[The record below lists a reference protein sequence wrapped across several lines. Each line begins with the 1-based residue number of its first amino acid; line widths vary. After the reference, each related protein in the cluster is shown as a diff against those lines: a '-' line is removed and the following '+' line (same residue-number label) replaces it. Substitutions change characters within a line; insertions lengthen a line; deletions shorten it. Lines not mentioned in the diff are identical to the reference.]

1 MNVSD
6 FLLTRLTEWGID
18 KIYGYPGDGINGI
31 LGAMNRSDTIRFIQ
45 ARHEESAAF
54 MACGH
59 AKFTHG
65 VGVCLATSGPGAI
78 HLLNGLY
85 DAKLDHQPVVAIV
98 GQQKGSSLGSSYQQE
113 VNLAHLFGD
122 VATYVETVIDPSQA
136 RHVIDRALRIAKA
149 ERTVTAIIIPND
161 VQEEDAVEQPP
172 RKHGYV
178 VSDTGHPTS
187 VVLPTPEE
195 LQYAADILNAGERV
209 AMLVGAGAADAWEEV
224 KQTAE
229 LLGAGVAK
237 ALLGKAVLPDDLPY
251 VTGSIGLLGTQA
263 SWQMMEQCDTLLM
276 IGSSFPYSEY
286 LPEPGQARGVQIDLD
301 VKMLSIRYPMES
313 NLLGHS
319 RDTLRALLPYIKP
332 KEDRSWRQ
340 QIVEWV
346 SAWHE
351 SVEERA
357 LLPADPINPQLVIQR
372 LSPRLP
378 DRSIIVADSGT
389 AAFWYA
395 RNLRFREGMMGSLSG
410 NLATMCCSVPYA
422 IAAKFAYPSRF
433 AVAISG
439 DGAMHML
446 CMNELIT
453 IAKYYREWED
463 PRLLVVVLNNRDL
476 SMVTWEQRFLSGE
489 PKFEDSQDIPDVD
502 HAAFATMLG
511 LKGVRIDDPSQIE
524 NALEEVMAS
533 DRPAVLDV
541 VCDANTPIIPA
552 HVDREMVAK
561 FTKAMMKGDP
571 ESASL
576 TRQLLR
582 QLMKGGASFL

>member
-1 MNVSD
+1 
-6 FLLTRLTEWGID
+6 
-18 KIYGYPGDGINGI
+18 
-31 LGAMNRSDTIRFIQ
+31 
-45 ARHEESAAF
+45 
-54 MACGH
+54 
-59 AKFTHG
+59 
-65 VGVCLATSGPGAI
+65 
-78 HLLNGLY
+78 
-85 DAKLDHQPVVAIV
+85 
-98 GQQKGSSLGSSYQQE
+98 
-113 VNLAHLFGD
+113 
-122 VATYVETVIDPSQA
+122 
-136 RHVIDRALRIAKA
+136 
-149 ERTVTAIIIPND
+149 
-161 VQEEDAVEQPP
+161 
-172 RKHGYV
+172 
-178 VSDTGHPTS
+178 
-187 VVLPTPEE
+187 
-195 LQYAADILNAGERV
+195 
-209 AMLVGAGAADAWEEV
+209 
-224 KQTAE
+224 
-229 LLGAGVAK
+229 
-237 ALLGKAVLPDDLPY
+237 
-251 VTGSIGLLGTQA
+251 
-263 SWQMMEQCDTLLM
+263 
-276 IGSSFPYSEY
+276 
-286 LPEPGQARGVQIDLD
+286 
-301 VKMLSIRYPMES
+301 
-313 NLLGHS
+313 
-319 RDTLRALLPYIKP
+319 
-332 KEDRSWRQ
+332 
-340 QIVEWV
+340 
-346 SAWHE
+346 
-351 SVEERA
+351 
-357 LLPADPINPQLVIQR
+357 
-372 LSPRLP
+372 
-378 DRSIIVADSGT
+378 
-389 AAFWYA
+389 
-395 RNLRFREGMMGSLSG
+395 MGSLSG